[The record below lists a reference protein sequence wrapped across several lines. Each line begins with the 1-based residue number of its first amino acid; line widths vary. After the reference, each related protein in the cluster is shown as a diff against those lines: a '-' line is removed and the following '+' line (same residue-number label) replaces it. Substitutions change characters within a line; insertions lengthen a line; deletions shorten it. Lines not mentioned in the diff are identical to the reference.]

1 MTQEILNKIKEFQ
14 TIIIHRHVRPDGDC
28 IGSQMGLKHMLQA
41 SFPEKKIYAVG
52 GDDIPEYLRGF
63 ALMDEVEESVYE
75 DALVI
80 VVDTSNAKRIQNDN
94 WQKGKF
100 VIKIDHH
107 DDSEDFGNIN
117 FVDNKSPSCSALLA
131 RFYNDFDEDLKL
143 PYEAA
148 YALYFGI
155 VTDTGRFRYRG
166 VSGDVLRNA
175 SVLLDKEIDLEKLY
189 SSLYLKDKESLKL
202 QGFVYKNFK
211 MTPNGVVY
219 IRFTKRTQKKFGVTP
234 DEAGNMV
241 NTIDSIKGSL
251 IWIAFIDQPNGEI
264 RGRLRSRFLAIND
277 IASQFRGGGH
287 LQAAGATMYNNKE
300 VKELLQLADEKLKE
314 FKQKNPELL

>member
-1 MTQEILNKIKEFQ
+1 MTQEILNKIKEFD
-14 TIIIHRHVRPDGDC
+14 TIIIHRHIRPDGDC
-28 IGSQMGLKHMLQA
+28 MGSQMGFLHILKA

-52 GDDIPEYLRGF
+52 GDEIPNYLKGFSVVDVVEDSEY
-63 ALMDEVEESVYE
+63 EN
-75 DALVI
+75 ALVI
-80 VVDTSNAKRIQNDN
+80 VVDTASAARIQNGN
-94 WQKGKF
+94 WKKGKCI
-100 VIKIDHH
+100 IKIDHH
-107 DDSEDFGNIN
+107 DDSEDFAHIN
-117 FVDNKSPSCSALLA
+117 YVDVKSPSCSAMIA

-166 VSGDVLRNA
+166 VNGAVLRNA

-189 SSLYLKDKESLKL
+189 SSLYLKDRESFKL

-211 MTPNGVVY
+211 VTKNGVAYVY
-219 IRFTKRTQKKFGVTP
+219 FSTKTQKKFGVTP

-251 IWIAFIDQPNGEI
+251 IWIAFIEQPDKTI
-264 RGRLRSRFLAIND
+264 RGRLRSRFIAIND
-277 IASQFRGGGH
+277 IAGKYRGGGH
-287 LQAAGATMYNNKE
+287 LQAAGATLHTKKE
-300 VKELLQLADEKLKE
+300 MAELIVLADQKLAV
-314 FKQKNPELL
+314 FKAANPELL